1 MNDNVLDNIH
11 GQTSK
16 IAWREL
22 ARFFAG
28 GKVLLVDNSLN
39 LVEVAAAVSSDNTQT
54 VSQWVDA
61 NQLAAVSD
69 EQALDWH
76 QKDEH
81 LWAVVT
87 APWVLVQMI
96 KSIR

>member
-1 MNDNVLDNIH
+1 MNDNVLENIL

-39 LVEVAAAVSSDNTQT
+39 LVEVAAAVSSDNAQA
-54 VSQWVDA
+54 VSQWVA
-61 NQLAAVSD
+61 VNQLAAVSD
-69 EQALDWH
+69 EQALDWQ

-96 KSIR
+96 KK

>member
-1 MNDNVLDNIH
+1 MNDDELDNIY

-28 GKVLLVDNSLN
+28 GKVLHVDKSLN
-39 LVEVAAAVSSDNTQT
+39 LVEVAAAVSSDNTQA

-69 EQALDWH
+69 DQALDWH
-76 QKDEH
+76 QKDEC

-96 KSIR
+96 KKQ

>member
-1 MNDNVLDNIH
+1 MNDNVLDNIL

-28 GKVLLVDNSLN
+28 GKVLVVDNSLN
-39 LVEVAAAVSSDNTQT
+39 LVEVAAAVSSDNTQA
-54 VSQWVDA
+54 VSQWVA
-61 NQLAAVSD
+61 VNQLAAVSD
-69 EQALDWH
+69 EQALDWQ

-87 APWVLVQMI
+87 APWVLVQLI
-96 KSIR
+96 KKQ

>member
-1 MNDNVLDNIH
+1 MNDNVLDNIQK
-11 GQTSK
+11 QTSK

-28 GKVLLVDNSLN
+28 GKVLLVDKSLN
-39 LVEVAAAVSSDNTQT
+39 LVEVAAAVSSDNTQV

-61 NQLAAVSD
+61 NQLVAVSD
-69 EQALDWH
+69 ELALDWH
-76 QKDEH
+76 QKDED

-96 KSIR
+96 KK

>member
-28 GKVLLVDNSLN
+28 GKVLLVDKSLN
-39 LVEVAAAVSSDNTQT
+39 LVEVAAAVSSDDTQA
-54 VSQWVDA
+54 VSQWMDA
-61 NQLAAVSD
+61 NQLATVSD
-69 EQALDWH
+69 EQALYWH

-96 KSIR
+96 KK

>member
-1 MNDNVLDNIH
+1 MNDNVLDNIL

-39 LVEVAAAVSSDNTQT
+39 LVEVAAAVSSDNTQA
-54 VSQWVDA
+54 VSKWVA
-61 NQLAAVSD
+61 VNQLAAVSD
-69 EQALDWH
+69 EQALDWQ

-87 APWVLVQMI
+87 APWVLVQLI
-96 KSIR
+96 KKQ

>member
-1 MNDNVLDNIH
+1 MNDNVLDNIL

-39 LVEVAAAVSSDNTQT
+39 LVEVAAAVSSDNTQA
-54 VSQWVDA
+54 VSQWVA
-61 NQLAAVSD
+61 VNQLAAVSD
-69 EQALDWH
+69 EQALDWQ

-87 APWVLVQMI
+87 APWVLVQLI
-96 KSIR
+96 KKK

>member
-1 MNDNVLDNIH
+1 MNDHVLDNIL

-39 LVEVAAAVSSDNTQT
+39 LVEVAAAVSSDNTQA
-54 VSQWVDA
+54 VSRWVA
-61 NQLAAVSD
+61 VNQLAAVSD
-69 EQALDWH
+69 EQALDWQ

-87 APWVLVQMI
+87 APWVLVQLI
-96 KSIR
+96 KKQ

>member
-1 MNDNVLDNIH
+1 MNDNTLDNIL

-22 ARFFAG
+22 GRFFAG
-28 GKVLLVDNSLN
+28 GKVLLVDKSLN
-39 LVEVAAAVSSDNTQT
+39 LVEVASAVSSDNTQA
-54 VSQWVDA
+54 VSQWVGA

-69 EQALDWH
+69 EQALDWQ
-76 QKDEH
+76 QKDEY

-87 APWVLVQMI
+87 APWVLVQRI
-96 KSIR
+96 KNQ

>member
-1 MNDNVLDNIH
+1 MNDNVLDNIL

-39 LVEVAAAVSSDNTQT
+39 LVEVAAAVSSDNTQA
-54 VSQWVDA
+54 VSQWVA
-61 NQLAAVSD
+61 VNQLAAVSD
-69 EQALDWH
+69 EQALDWQ

-87 APWVLVQMI
+87 APWVLVQLI
-96 KSIR
+96 KKQ

>member
-1 MNDNVLDNIH
+1 MNDNELDNIL

-39 LVEVAAAVSSDNTQT
+39 LVEVAAAVSSDNAQA
-54 VSQWVDA
+54 VSQWVA
-61 NQLAAVSD
+61 VNQLAAVSD
-69 EQALDWH
+69 EQALDWQ

-87 APWVLVQMI
+87 APWVLVQLI
-96 KSIR
+96 KKQ

>member
-1 MNDNVLDNIH
+1 MNDNTLDNIL

-22 ARFFAG
+22 GRFFAG
-28 GKVLLVDNSLN
+28 GKVLLVDKSLN
-39 LVEVAAAVSSDNTQT
+39 LVEVASAVSSDNTQA
-54 VSQWVDA
+54 VSQWVGA

-69 EQALDWH
+69 EQALDWQ

-87 APWVLVQMI
+87 APWVLVQLI
-96 KSIR
+96 KKQ

>member
-28 GKVLLVDNSLN
+28 GKVLLVDKSLN
-39 LVEVAAAVSSDNTQT
+39 LVEVHGCV
-54 VSQWVDA
+54 
-61 NQLAAVSD
+61 
-69 EQALDWH
+69 
-76 QKDEH
+76 
-81 LWAVVT
+81 
-87 APWVLVQMI
+87 
-96 KSIR
+96 IR